1 MSAEFYA
8 EPLPDFVRLG
18 ARMHAGMANAAKLWG
33 LAYLSALV
41 KTRLSG
47 RPGLNRVTG
56 NLQRDWIVDSTAGD
70 EISVK
75 VETQG
80 VANAYAGIH
89 EGNPPGKDTVIRPVK
104 SKFLWVPTEANRTS
118 SGAPRISPTEAIQ
131 RGGFINYKRG
141 PVFFAKPMTT
151 KTKKTLVTHGLV
163 ALFVLKKQVTIPA
176 RMGATA
182 LFRARLPGLT
192 ESMTKAAMEGW
203 SA

>member
-8 EPLPDFVRLG
+8 EPLPDFVRIG
-18 ARMHAGMANAAKLWG
+18 ARMHAGMASAAKLWG

-80 VANAYAGIH
+80 VANAYAGIQ
-89 EGNPPGKDTVIRPVK
+89 ERGGVIRPVK
-104 SKFLWVPTEANRTS
+104 SKFLWIPTEANRTP

-141 PVFFAKPMTT
+141 PVFFAKPMT
-151 KTKKTLVTHGLV
+151 KSTKKTLVTHGLV

>member
-1 MSAEFYA
+1 MSVEFYA
-8 EPLPDFVRLG
+8 EPLPDFVRVG

-80 VANAYAGIH
+80 VANAYAGIQ
-89 EGNPPGKDTVIRPVK
+89 ERGGVIRPVK
-104 SKFLWVPTEANRTS
+104 SKFLWIPTEANRTP

-141 PVFFAKPMTT
+141 PVFFAKPMT
-151 KTKKTLVTHGLV
+151 KSTKKTLVTHGLV

>member
-1 MSAEFYA
+1 MSVEFYA
-8 EPLPDFVRLG
+8 EPLPDFVQIG
-18 ARMHAGMANAAKLWG
+18 ARMHAGMANAAKAWG
-33 LAYLSALV
+33 LSYLVALV

-56 NLQRDWIVDSTAGD
+56 NLQRDWIVDATAGD
-70 EISVK
+70 DISVT

-80 VANAYAGIH
+80 VANAYAGLH
-89 EGNPPGKDTVIRPVK
+89 EHGGTIRPVR
-104 SKFLWVPTEANRTS
+104 SKFLWIPTEANRTS

-141 PVFFAKPMTT
+141 PVFFAKPMT
-151 KTKKTLVTHGLV
+151 KSTKKTLITHGLV

-192 ESMTKAAMEGW
+192 ESMIRAAVEGW
-203 SA
+203 KA

>member
-1 MSAEFYA
+1 MSVEFYA
-8 EPLPDFVRLG
+8 EPLPDFVAIG
-18 ARMHAGMANAAKLWG
+18 AKMHAGMAAAAKNWG
-33 LAYLSALV
+33 LSYLVALV

-70 EISVK
+70 EISVT

-80 VANAYAGIH
+80 VANAYAGLH
-89 EGNPPGKDTVIRPVK
+89 ERGGVIRPVK
-104 SKFLWVPTEANRTS
+104 SKFLWIPTEANRTP

-141 PVFFAKPMTT
+141 PVFFAKPMT
-151 KTKKTLVTHGLV
+151 KSTKKTLVTHGLV
-163 ALFVLKKQVTIPA
+163 ALFVLKKSVTIPA

-192 ESMTKAAMEGW
+192 ESMTKAAVEGW
-203 SA
+203 TK